1 MTTKLRNWYMKINFL
16 NDSKMCHLKM
26 LNLPE
31 DLGLHQFDWIAI
43 DLNLPSPMLAISDG
57 DGGLLH

>member
-43 DLNLPSPMLAISDG
+43 DLN
-57 DGGLLH
+57 